1 MIIQKLV
8 PTYKCKW
15 HPRCMNAN
23 FSNKSADKCS
33 SLEAFPCIYIRPSSK
48 RLFIQICHQDIQN
61 HAILS
66 KVSSINTAGLI
77 SRSCVSECGAGWGEI
92 TQLIWG
98 AREGLK
104 SQGFTESLLKKRNR
118 VVRGQVEPF
127 SHRWVMLVGKRK
139 ETWNGP
145 FLQNA
150 SQATCLWATEITD
163 YLQSWVMGRE
173 LEILSVPPSAQQNL
187 RPAGYFWGGGGEE
200 WVKVKWQ
207 LLQSP
212 VPDWALSQFCMCL
225 DCFQPSDLLP
235 PFLTPFFFFPFSFW
249 GRVRGGLG
257 ESWEQVWGWK
267 WLWFWPEGWLWAQTI
282 LHKCVNGWWF
292 GVAMYISL
300 SYVVKLFQQT
310 T

>member
-207 LLQSP
+207 LLQKSCARLGFKSILYVFGLFSALRSP
-212 VPDWALSQFCMCL
+212 SPFSDSFLFLSFFFLRKSTWWSRGVLRAGLGLEVTVVLAWGMALS
-225 DCFQPSDLLP
+225 SDH
-235 PFLTPFFFFPFSFW
+235 FT
-249 GRVRGGLG
+249 
-257 ESWEQVWGWK
+257 
-267 WLWFWPEGWLWAQTI
+267 
-282 LHKCVNGWWF
+282 
-292 GVAMYISL
+292 
-300 SYVVKLFQQT
+300 
-310 T
+310 